1 MDIDAENLAK
11 EKHLRIIVKPN
22 ARETRI
28 AAVDEARNALRV
40 DVKAPAD
47 KNKANKEVIKFFSR
61 LLKKKVSIA
70 HGLKSKE
77 KILMVGG

>member
-1 MDIDAENLAK
+1 MGIDAENLAK
-11 EKHLRIIVKPN
+11 EKHLKIIVKPN

-28 AAVDEARNALRV
+28 AAIDEARNALRV

-47 KNKANKEVIKFFSR
+47 KDKANREIIKFFSR

-77 KILMVGG
+77 KILRVGG